1 MKAKSLLI
9 LIILLFFNT
18 LSYTQKS
25 LEARRHYKEI
35 LKDATENPLD
45 FYLFD
50 SNSQT
55 FYFLSNNKDS
65 LFVNLKFQDEQV
77 QKRVLQSGLTLY
89 FDFRKK
95 FKKENSIQFPVQSNQ
110 PKEKKGG
117 PPGKNEPGNSIGMLK
132 EMCLEKNELWI
143 TGFDEPQ
150 DEEIIV
156 PADNPDGISG
166 YLRFSDKDELLYQ
179 VAIPFEK
186 IPEYSSGERGPF
198 SFMIESGSM
207 EGDDRQSEASPRMGG
222 NGSMGMGTPPGGGSM
237 PSGMSPSGGG
247 MQPPGGQGQG
257 MPEKTPDAGS
267 KSNPIKI
274 KIKKVTVSKT
284 E

>member
-18 LSYTQKS
+18 LSYTQKL
-25 LEARRHYKEI
+25 LEARWHYKEI
-35 LKDATENPLD
+35 LKDAAENPLD

-110 PKEKKGG
+110 PKEKKGT
-117 PPGKNEPGNSIGMLK
+117 PPGKNGPGNSKGMLQ
-132 EMCLEKNELWI
+132 EMCLEKNEIWMA
-143 TGFDEPQ
+143 GFDEPQ

-166 YLRFSDKDELLYQ
+166 YLRFNEKDELLYQ
-179 VAIPFEK
+179 VAIPYER
-186 IPEYSSGERGPF
+186 IPEYRSGEMVPF

-207 EGDDRQSEASPRMGG
+207 EGDDRQSEAPPKMAG
-222 NGSMGMGTPPGGGSM
+222 NGAMGMGMPPGGGSM

-247 MQPPGGQGQG
+247 MQPPWWTGNGPGN
-257 MPEKTPDAGS
+257 AR
-267 KSNPIKI
+267 KI
-274 KIKKVTVSKT
+274 SGCSQ
-284 E
+284 